1 MVVRQRMMLVVA
13 AGVLSVGVGVAA
25 PVVQRRVHRTAT
37 PPTQGL
43 QSCNSATPYSD
54 CSLVLLISSK
64 DDDWT
69 ASGGAMRGLD
79 K

>member
-1 MVVRQRMMLVVA
+1 MIVRQRMMVVVA
-13 AGVLSVGVGVAA
+13 AGVLSVGVAA
-25 PVVQRRVHRTAT
+25 PVAQQRVHRTAT